1 MLESLNAYKP
11 ADENTTYGQ
20 TITPTE
26 PTKTSE
32 KTSDG
37 TWNWKGWTETSKQVT
52 ANVMTFV
59 GKWLFDPK
67 PTGSITGQPKEWTK
81 NTVTLR
87 LTTNEDVSTP
97 N

>member
-37 TWNWKGWTETSKQVT
+37 TWNWQGWTETTKQVT
-52 ANVMTFV
+52 EDVITFV
-59 GKWLFDPK
+59 GNWLFDPK
-67 PTGSITGQPKEWTK
+67 PTGSITGQPTQWTK